1 MWFIFI
7 IYIFYELSHVILW
20 SKCVWQSEKE
30 IETVYWNCLIVFT
43 YSVFNSLLFLSFFFF
58 TQTDSVEDTSEK
70 PEWLEE

>member
-20 SKCVWQSEKE
+20 RKCVWQSEKE

-43 YSVFNSLLFLSFFFF
+43 YLVFNSLLFFFFHP
-58 TQTDSVEDTSEK
+58 TDSVKDASEE
-70 PEWLEE
+70 PEWLED